1 MMQLHYLPGACS
13 LADHIVLEWT
23 GAPYAAVAMTPDAL
37 RAPQYL
43 ALNPGANVPLLRD
56 GDLLLTENVAVL
68 HYLAE
73 CFPEL
78 GLLGDTPR
86 ARAETMRWLAFMN
99 SDVHAAFKAVFAL
112 SALDDDDPH
121 GALRISPARRRVRGY
136 LERLDRQ
143 LAGRDWLTGR
153 RSIADPYLF
162 VMFRWAVGTDVGL
175 DGLRNLTAFAR
186 RMYLDRGVR
195 AALFTEEGL
204 AL

>member
-1 MMQLHYLPGACS
+1 MMQLYYLPGACS

-23 GAPYAAVAMTPDAL
+23 EAPYEAVAMTPQTL
-37 RAPQYL
+37 RTPEFV

-73 CFPEL
+73 CFPEV
-78 GLLGDTPR
+78 GLLGATPR

-99 SDVHAAFKAVFAL
+99 SDVHTAFKAVFAL
-112 SALDDDDPH
+112 KSVDDGDPQD
-121 GALRISPARRRVRGY
+121 AMRLSPARRRVRGY

-143 LAGRDWLTGR
+143 LAGRDWLTGM